1 MKICVPT
8 CESRLAADGYK
19 VNEDVSGA
27 VITKDTTFST
37 TNGKNFRSVE
47 DFRTKYP
54 LECSKSKR
62 PKPTLTYQVVGSA
75 GVNLANA
82 KFDKINLNIQSGGKI
97 DFSGTTITNGTL
109 TTSSDIFVGQGH
121 WTFTFKTTAAKP
133 VSKPENTGRTWCRL
147 QNYQCQHGHQRPVCL
162 EYLNGYYSGYDF

>member
-27 VITKDTTFST
+27 VITKNTTFST

-54 LECSKSKR
+54 VACSKSKR

-82 KFDKINLNIQSGGKI
+82 
-97 DFSGTTITNGTL
+97 
-109 TTSSDIFVGQGH
+109 
-121 WTFTFKTTAAKP
+121 
-133 VSKPENTGRTWCRL
+133 
-147 QNYQCQHGHQRPVCL
+147 
-162 EYLNGYYSGYDF
+162 

>member
-54 LECSKSKR
+54 LECSKAKGRNR
-62 PKPTLTYQVVGSA
+62 P
-75 GVNLANA
+75 
-82 KFDKINLNIQSGGKI
+82 
-97 DFSGTTITNGTL
+97 
-109 TTSSDIFVGQGH
+109 
-121 WTFTFKTTAAKP
+121 
-133 VSKPENTGRTWCRL
+133 
-147 QNYQCQHGHQRPVCL
+147 
-162 EYLNGYYSGYDF
+162 